1 MDFELPPIELNKLVE
16 KEDLGSPPPGRPDQA
31 RHGKRDR
38 ESSGSTGNSTPKMSR
53 IENTKKKSS
62 AEKDSHEE
70 SFETRLRKA
79 DLVSDG
85 ASSEVDDGSG
95 CQSRKDIGSVVS
107 VISTPVIPSV
117 SPYTASP
124 VFKKNSTPK
133 N

>member
-1 MDFELPPIELNKLVE
+1 MVE

-53 IENTKKKSS
+53 IENTPIDGTKKKSL

-85 ASSEVDDGSG
+85 ASSVVDEGSG
-95 CQSRKDIGSVVS
+95 CQSRKELVQLSL
-107 VISTPVIPSV
+107 
-117 SPYTASP
+117 
-124 VFKKNSTPK
+124 
-133 N
+133 